1 MRWERERERAGPG
14 GWRENLVS
22 LTPSKNKPFMYL
34 PPHAQSITSLFTSL
48 PLSLSH
54 STYINTLLFLFRL
67 HNNIRQPFYLQL
79 FAYLKPIPLSLSFQK
94 TFHPIPIP
102 IPIPKPLSL
111 SLSFCLSLPCS
122 RTKHITN
129 TFSCKYF
136 LLVIGWKN
144 ILCTYYIYVKG
155 SLAAIAASPY

>member
-102 IPIPKPLSL
+102 IPKPLSL
-111 SLSFCLSLPCS
+111 SLFVSLCLAQEQNTSPTHFPVSIFCW
-122 RTKHITN
+122 
-129 TFSCKYF
+129 
-136 LLVIGWKN
+136 LLVEK
-144 ILCTYYIYVKG
+144 IYCVH
-155 SLAAIAASPY
+155 IIYT